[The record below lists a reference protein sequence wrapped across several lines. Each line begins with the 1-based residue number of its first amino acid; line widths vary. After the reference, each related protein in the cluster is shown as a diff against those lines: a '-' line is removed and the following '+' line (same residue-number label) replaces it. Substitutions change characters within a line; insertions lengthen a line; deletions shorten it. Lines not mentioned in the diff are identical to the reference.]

1 MYKSE
6 RIIKAIGNID
16 DQIVERVGF
25 KRTNAGAANSRSRRR
40 KVGTIFLVAAVLT
53 ALFTVTA
60 YAMGWFGLSARVSPL
75 EAPPSLQGEALMA
88 SDGGYLSF
96 NGYADTPEGKAN
108 AEWES
113 FRLSYRSPLSPEE
126 SRAWDDAHKDD
137 PAAAI
142 YGAVDDATKSKLHEI
157 AEKYDLELHST
168 VVTPG
173 TAETFFQITGLSPFL
188 NDSNSFSA
196 YYVYEDGSFSA
207 EAELDGGWL
216 RLNRGA
222 TGALYPATAYISELD
237 NYDEWQVT
245 SSDGIIVN
253 VAQERAPDENDNYQ
267 GWLFTEV
274 GTYLITAQYCVPQGD
289 TTHSSVEAL
298 IDHISFAELG
308 NGQTDLS
315 VVLAAAPTEAKP
327 QGTLLT
333 VEEWMNSPEYH
344 ASVGFQ
350 RAYNDWYDE
359 NGRIAVANRD
369 NGYVKGEYDKGY
381 FGDFPCNR
389 GNLDETMA
397 FLASEYGLTPPT
409 SSQAIMR
416 GSWVNPDN
424 ILETMWSDGHLE
436 TLGIASTQD
445 GWDLIGCDSFLN
457 YDPQTFVRWDNGS
470 WRVDMI
476 CYVPYGCINPVI
488 RAIGDPA
495 AYCWAYDSACGAQ
508 VLLCRSGISHY
519 PEMSES
525 HILYDTGT
533 GYVIVRGSDYLNEGE
548 ETHAL
553 EQMADSID
561 FTKIP

>member
-88 SDGGYLSF
+88 SDGGYLPF

-237 NYDEWQVT
+237 NFDEWQVT

-457 YDPQTFVRWDNGS
+457 YDP
-470 WRVDMI
+470 
-476 CYVPYGCINPVI
+476 
-488 RAIGDPA
+488 
-495 AYCWAYDSACGAQ
+495 
-508 VLLCRSGISHY
+508 
-519 PEMSES
+519 
-525 HILYDTGT
+525 
-533 GYVIVRGSDYLNEGE
+533 
-548 ETHAL
+548 
-553 EQMADSID
+553 
-561 FTKIP
+561 

>member
-25 KRTNAGAANSRSRRR
+25 KRTNAGAANSRPRRR

-60 YAMGWFGLSARVSPL
+60 YAMGWFGLSARVSPS
-75 EAPPSLQGEALMA
+75 EAPLSLQGETSTE

-137 PAAAI
+137 PAAVI

-157 AEKYDLELHST
+157 AEKYNLELHST

-188 NDSNSFSA
+188 NNSSSFSA

-207 EAELDGGWL
+207 EAELLDSWL
-216 RLNRGA
+216 RLHRAA
-222 TGALYPATAYISELD
+222 TGVLYPASAFITDMGS
-237 NYDEWQVT
+237 YDEWQVT
-245 SSDGIIVN
+245 TPEGIVVN
-253 VAQERAPDENDNYQ
+253 VAQEKVPDEKENYQ

-274 GTYLITAQYCVPQGD
+274 GAYLITAQYCVPQGD
-289 TTHSSVEAL
+289 TAHSSAEAL
-298 IDHISFAELG
+298 IDQISFAELG

-327 QGTLLT
+327 QETLLT
-333 VEEWMNSPEYH
+333 VEELMNSPEYL

-359 NGRIAVANRD
+359 NGRIAVSNRN
-369 NGYVKGEYDKGY
+369 NGYVKGQYDKGY
-381 FGDFPCNR
+381 YGDFPCNR

-397 FLASEYGLTPPT
+397 SLASEFGLTPPST
-409 SSQAIMR
+409 SRAIMK
-416 GSWVNPDN
+416 GSWVNPEN
-424 ILETMWSDGHLE
+424 MLETMWSEGQLE
-436 TLGIASTQD
+436 TLGAASTKD
-445 GWDLIGCDSFLN
+445 GWDLIGCEPFLD
-457 YDPQTFVRWDNGS
+457 YDPQTFVRWDNGA

-476 CYVPYGCINPVI
+476 CYVPYGCINPVL
-488 RAIGDPA
+488 RAIQDPSARCWPYNA
-495 AYCWAYDSACGAQ
+495 ASGVQ
-508 VLLCRSGISHY
+508 VLICERGRTLY
-519 PEMSES
+519 PEISES
-525 HILYDTGT
+525 HILFDTGT
-533 GYVIVRGSDYLNEGE
+533 GYVIIVSGSAAKDNDVV
-548 ETHAL
+548 TL
-553 EQMADSID
+553 EHIADSID